1 MQFNIRQSDLINPLV
16 NLLRNT
22 SNVNNE
28 LKSIQIE
35 AISSDKIRLI
45 SSNGVNT
52 LEYTLP
58 ALDVAGDTVM
68 VNAKDFTEIVNR
80 LRGLIKF
87 DNGSIKCDNKK
98 VKIGVMEQSYLTG
111 ENIIPE
117 NSKQFD
123 FNDLKNVI
131 KNRVFACSD
140 GGSGQ
145 VLNSLCV
152 NNNEIAATNGNILSI
167 GTLSTETGFENL
179 LISQNLAKEIIQC
192 FEGETVNI
200 GTVGNK
206 IVIYDDMLKLTGAS
220 VSGNYPKYSQLI
232 PNNYHKRVMLEKNI
246 LIDNLDLMSV
256 IADTKSPIVKLT
268 FDKGK
273 LILESEYSGSE
284 GVSELE
290 VDYTF
295 EPMTIAFNINYLIG
309 VLKNTNDDVV
319 ELQLGDSNLSPAVVR
334 ESKAT
339 SIIMPVQ
346 IRA

>member
-35 AISSDKIRLI
+35 TISNDRIRLI

-52 LEYTLP
+52 LEYILP
-58 ALDVAGDTVM
+58 AVDVAGDTVM
-68 VNAKDFTEIVNR
+68 VNAKEFTEIVNR

-98 VKIGVMEQSYLTG
+98 VKIGVINDSYLQSDSTT
-111 ENIIPE
+111 PE

-131 KNRVFACSD
+131 KNRVFACGEQS
-140 GGSGQ
+140 Q
-145 VLNSLCV
+145 AVLNSLCV

-167 GTLSTETGFENL
+167 GTLSTETGFDKL

-192 FEGETVNI
+192 FEGEVVNI
-200 GTVGNK
+200 GTIGSK
-206 IVIYDDMLKLTGAS
+206 IVIYDDTLKLTGAS
-220 VSGNYPKYSQLI
+220 VLGTYPNYSQLI
-232 PNNYHKRVMLEKNI
+232 PNNYAKRVMLEKNI

-273 LILESEYSGSE
+273 LTLESEYSGSE

-334 ESKAT
+334 GSNET
-339 SIIMPVQ
+339 TIIMPVQ
-346 IRA
+346 TKS

>member
-35 AISSDKIRLI
+35 AISSDRIRLI

-98 VKIGVMEQSYLTG
+98 VKIGIMDQSYLTS
-111 ENIIPE
+111 ENTMPE
-117 NSKQFD
+117 NVKQFD
-123 FNDLKNVI
+123 FNDLKSVI
-131 KNRVFACSD
+131 KNRVFACGEQS
-140 GGSGQ
+140 SA

-192 FEGETVNI
+192 FEGEIVNI
-200 GTVGNK
+200 GTVESK
-206 IVIYDDMLKLTGAS
+206 IVIYDDTLKLTGAS
-220 VSGNYPKYSQLI
+220 VSGTYPKYSQLI

-268 FDKGK
+268 FDKG
-273 LILESEYSGSE
+273 ILRLQSEYSGSE

-319 ELQLGDSNLSPAVVR
+319 ELQLGDTNLSPA
-334 ESKAT
+334 
-339 SIIMPVQ
+339 IIKGHNELSLLMPVQ
-346 IRA
+346 IK

>member
-35 AISSDKIRLI
+35 AISSDRIRLI

-58 ALDVAGDTVM
+58 ALDVAGDTIR

-98 VKIGVMEQSYLTG
+98 VKIGITEQSYLTSDSTT
-111 ENIIPE
+111 PE
-117 NSKQFD
+117 NVKQFD

-131 KNRVFACSD
+131 KNRVFACGEQS
-140 GGSGQ
+140 Q
-145 VLNSLCV
+145 AVLNSLCV
-152 NNNEIAATNGNILSI
+152 NNNEIVATNGNILSI
-167 GTLSTETGFENL
+167 GTLSTETGFDKL

-192 FEGETVNI
+192 FEGEVVNI
-200 GTVGNK
+200 GTIGSK

-220 VSGNYPKYSQLI
+220 VSGTYPNYSQLI
-232 PNNYHKRVMLEKNI
+232 PNNYAKRVMLEKNI

-273 LILESEYSGSE
+273 LTLESEYSGSE

-319 ELQLGDSNLSPAVVR
+319 ELQLGDTNLSPAVVR
-334 ESKAT
+334 GSNET
-339 SIIMPVQ
+339 TIIMPVQ
-346 IRA
+346 IKS

>member
-35 AISSDKIRLI
+35 AISSDRIRLI
-45 SSNGVNT
+45 SSNGANT

-58 ALDVAGDTVM
+58 AEQVQGDTVI

-98 VKIGVMEQSYLTG
+98 VKIGIMEQSYLTSDSTT
-111 ENIIPE
+111 PE
-117 NSKQFD
+117 NVKQFD
-123 FNDLKNVI
+123 FNDLKSVI
-131 KNRVFACSD
+131 KNRVFACGEQS
-140 GGSGQ
+140 Q
-145 VLNSLCV
+145 AVLNSLCV

-167 GTLSTETGFENL
+167 GTLSTETGFDKL

-192 FEGETVNI
+192 FEGEVVNI
-200 GTVGNK
+200 GTVGSK
-206 IVIYDDMLKLTGAS
+206 IVIYDDTLKLTGAS
-220 VSGNYPKYSQLI
+220 VSGTYPNYSQLI
-232 PNNYHKRVMLEKNI
+232 PNNYAKRVMLEKNI

-256 IADTKSPIVKLT
+256 IVDTKSPIVKLT

-273 LILESEYSGSE
+273 LTLESEYSGNE

-319 ELQLGDSNLSPAVVR
+319 EMQLGDTNLSPAVVR

>member
-1 MQFNIRQSDLINPLV
+1 MKFEIRQNQLINPLV

-35 AISSDKIRLI
+35 AISSDRIRLI

-58 ALDVAGDTVM
+58 ALDVSGNTVM

-98 VKIGVMEQSYLTG
+98 VKIGVINESYLASNG
-111 ENIIPE
+111 VIPE
-117 NSKQFD
+117 NSKPFD

-131 KNRVFACSD
+131 KNRVFACGEQS
-140 GGSGQ
+140 Q
-145 VLNSLCV
+145 AVLNSLCV

-192 FEGETVNI
+192 FEGEVVNI
-200 GTVGNK
+200 GTVGSK
-206 IVIYDDMLKLTGAS
+206 IVIYDDTLKLTGAS
-220 VSGNYPKYSQLI
+220 VSGAYPNYSQLI

-273 LILESEYSGSE
+273 LTLESEYSGSE

-334 ESKAT
+334 GSNET
-339 SIIMPVQ
+339 TIIMPVQ
-346 IRA
+346 IRG

>member
-22 SNVNNE
+22 GNQNNE

-35 AISSDKIRLI
+35 AISSDRIRLI
-45 SSNGVNT
+45 SSNGVNA

-58 ALDVAGDTVM
+58 AVDVAGDTVM

-98 VKIGVMEQSYLTG
+98 VKIGVINESYLTS
-111 ENIIPE
+111 ENTTPE

-123 FNDLKNVI
+123 FNDMKNVI
-131 KNRVFACSD
+131 KNRVFACGEQS
-140 GGSGQ
+140 Q
-145 VLNSLCV
+145 AVLNSLCV

-167 GTLSTETGFENL
+167 GTLSTETGFDKL

-200 GTVGNK
+200 GTVGSK
-206 IVIYDDMLKLTGAS
+206 IVIYDDILKLTGAS
-220 VSGNYPKYSQLI
+220 VSGTYPNYSQLI

-273 LILESEYSGSE
+273 LTLESEYSGSE

-319 ELQLGDSNLSPAVVR
+319 ELQLGDSNLSPA
-334 ESKAT
+334 
-339 SIIMPVQ
+339 IIKGHNELSLLMPVKV
-346 IRA
+346 A

>member
-22 SNVNNE
+22 GNVNNE
-28 LKSIQIE
+28 LKLIQIE
-35 AISSDKIRLI
+35 AISGDRIKLI

-98 VKIGVMEQSYLTG
+98 VKIGIMEQSYLTN
-111 ENIIPE
+111 ENTTPE
-117 NSKQFD
+117 NVKQFD
-123 FNDLKNVI
+123 FNDLKSVI
-131 KNRVFACSD
+131 KNRVFACGEQS
-140 GGSGQ
+140 Q
-145 VLNSLCV
+145 AVLNSLCV

-167 GTLSTETGFENL
+167 GTLSTETGFDKL

-192 FEGETVNI
+192 FEGEVVNI
-200 GTVGNK
+200 GTVGSK
-206 IVIYDDMLKLTGAS
+206 IVIYDDTLKLTGAS
-220 VSGNYPKYSQLI
+220 VSGSYPNYSQLI

-256 IADTKSPIVKLT
+256 IAGVKRPIVKLI
-268 FDKGK
+268 FDKNK
-273 LILESEYSGSE
+273 LTLESEKENSE
-284 GVSELE
+284 AVSELE
-290 VDYTF
+290 VDYAY

-319 ELQLGDSNLSPAVVR
+319 ELQLGDTNLSPAVVR
-334 ESKAT
+334 GSNET
-339 SIIMPVQ
+339 TIIMPVQ
-346 IRA
+346 IRG

>member
-35 AISSDKIRLI
+35 AISSDRIRLI
-45 SSNGVNT
+45 SSNGVNI
-52 LEYTLP
+52 LEYILP

-98 VKIGVMEQSYLTG
+98 VKIGIINEFYLTSD
-111 ENIIPE
+111 NTTPE

-131 KNRVFACSD
+131 KNRVFACGEQS
-140 GGSGQ
+140 SA

-167 GTLSTETGFENL
+167 GTLSTETGFDNL

-200 GTVGNK
+200 GTVGSK
-206 IVIYDDMLKLTGAS
+206 IVIYDDTLKLTGAS

-232 PNNYHKRVMLEKNI
+232 PNNYAKRVMLEKNI

-273 LILESEYSGSE
+273 LTLESEYSGSE

-319 ELQLGDSNLSPAVVR
+319 ELQLGNSNLSPAVVR
-334 ESKAT
+334 GSNET
-339 SIIMPVQ
+339 TVIMPVKV
-346 IRA
+346 A

>member
-22 SNVNNE
+22 SNVNSE

-35 AISSDKIRLI
+35 AISSDRIRLI

-98 VKIGVMEQSYLTG
+98 VKIGVINESYLQSDSTTL
-111 ENIIPE
+111 E

-140 GGSGQ
+140 GNGQ

-167 GTLSTETGFENL
+167 GTLSTETGFDKL
-179 LISQNLAKEIIQC
+179 LISQNLAKEVIQC
-192 FEGETVNI
+192 FEGEMVNI
-200 GTVGNK
+200 GTVGSK
-206 IVIYDDMLKLTGAS
+206 IVIYDDTLKLTGAN
-220 VSGNYPKYSQLI
+220 VSGSYPNYSQLI
-232 PNNYHKRVMLEKNI
+232 PNNYAKRVMLEKNI

-273 LILESEYSGSE
+273 LTLESEYSGSE

-295 EPMTIAFNINYLIG
+295 EPMAIAFNINYLIG

-319 ELQLGDSNLSPAVVR
+319 ELQLGDTNLSPAVVR
-334 ESKAT
+334 GSNET
-339 SIIMPVQ
+339 TIIMPVQ
-346 IRA
+346 IKS

>member
-22 SNVNNE
+22 GNQNNE

-35 AISSDKIRLI
+35 AISSDRIRLI

-80 LRGLIKF
+80 LKGLIKF

-98 VKIGVMEQSYLTG
+98 IKIGIINESYLTSD
-111 ENIIPE
+111 NATPE
-117 NSKQFD
+117 NAKQFD

-131 KNRVFACSD
+131 KNRVFACGEQS
-140 GGSGQ
+140 Q
-145 VLNSLCV
+145 AVLNSLCV

-192 FEGETVNI
+192 FEGEVVNI
-200 GTVGNK
+200 GTVGSK
-206 IVIYDDMLKLTGAS
+206 IVIYDDILKLTGAS
-220 VSGNYPKYSQLI
+220 VSGTYPNYSQLI
-232 PNNYHKRVMLEKNI
+232 PNNYAKRVMLEKNI

-256 IADTKSPIVKLT
+256 IADAKSPIVKLT
-268 FDKGK
+268 FDKGV
-273 LILESEYSGSE
+273 LRLQSEYSGSE

-290 VDYTF
+290 IDYAY

-319 ELQLGDSNLSPAVVR
+319 ELQLGSNLSAAIVR
-334 ESKAT
+334 GSNET
-339 SIIMPVQ
+339 TIIMPVQ

>member
-35 AISSDKIRLI
+35 AISSDRIRLI

-98 VKIGVMEQSYLTG
+98 VKIGITEQSYLTSDSTT
-111 ENIIPE
+111 PE
-117 NSKQFD
+117 NTKQFD

-131 KNRVFACSD
+131 KNRVFACGEQS
-140 GGSGQ
+140 Q
-145 VLNSLCV
+145 AVLNSLCV

-167 GTLSTETGFENL
+167 GTLSTETGFDKL

-200 GTVGNK
+200 GTVGSK
-206 IVIYDDMLKLTGAS
+206 IVIYDDTLKLTGAS
-220 VSGNYPKYSQLI
+220 VSGSYPNYSQLI
-232 PNNYHKRVMLEKNI
+232 PNNYAKRVMLEKNI

-273 LILESEYSGSE
+273 LTLESEYSGSE

-319 ELQLGDSNLSPAVVR
+319 ELQLGDANLSPAVVR
-334 ESKAT
+334 GSNET
-339 SIIMPVQ
+339 TIIMPVQ

>member
-35 AISSDKIRLI
+35 AISNDRIRLI

-52 LEYTLP
+52 LEYILP
-58 ALDVAGDTVM
+58 ALDVADDTVM

-98 VKIGVMEQSYLTG
+98 VKIGVINESYLKSDSTT
-111 ENIIPE
+111 PE

-131 KNRVFACSD
+131 KNRVFACGEQS
-140 GGSGQ
+140 SA

-167 GTLSTETGFENL
+167 GTLSTETGFDKL

-192 FEGETVNI
+192 FEGEVVNI
-200 GTVGNK
+200 GTIGNK

-220 VSGNYPKYSQLI
+220 VSGTYPNYSQLI

-273 LILESEYSGSE
+273 LTLESEYSGSE

-319 ELQLGDSNLSPAVVR
+319 ELQLGDTNLSPAVVR
-334 ESKAT
+334 GSKET
-339 SIIMPVQ
+339 TIIMPVQ
-346 IRA
+346 I

>member
-22 SNVNNE
+22 GNQNNE

-35 AISSDKIRLI
+35 AISSDRIRLI

-58 ALDVAGDTVM
+58 AEQVQGDTVM

-98 VKIGVMEQSYLTG
+98 VKIGVINESYLTS
-111 ENIIPE
+111 ESATPE
-117 NSKQFD
+117 NAKQFD
-123 FNDLKNVI
+123 FNDLKSVI
-131 KNRVFACSD
+131 KNRVFACGDQSLA
-140 GGSGQ
+140 

-152 NNNEIAATNGNILSI
+152 NNNEIAATNGSVLSV
-167 GTLSTETGFENL
+167 GTLSTETGFDKL

-192 FEGETVNI
+192 FEGVTVNI
-200 GTVGNK
+200 GTVGSK

-220 VSGNYPKYSQLI
+220 VSGSYPNYSQLI

-273 LILESEYSGSE
+273 LTLESEYSGSE

-319 ELQLGDSNLSPAVVR
+319 ELQLGDSNLSPAVVHGSN
-334 ESKAT
+334 ET
-339 SIIMPVQ
+339 TIIMPVQ
-346 IRA
+346 IRS